1 MSGFGMPEHV
11 IPGDKLITE
20 FINPGRNV
28 TRPLNISKEDHRK
41 NLKIIDGVV
50 GEVISGNVSNF
61 LNFVNIY
68 ESYNYYFA
76 LRLYGGL
83 KKKFKAQ
90 CETYENENIQK
101 IVNTFSTRGFGN
113 VFSISQLCSI
123 TNIVRFLFSLVKTL
137 NDSNDVK
144 CGKLII
150 VCKVLSNLLTDFELN
165 FDVLKTFLLVVRD
178 SNKEGILD
186 ESNKHIV
193 AAQLSE
199 KITTFFN
206 SIYSRKAYV
215 INEIGYEL
223 DIYPHRR
230 YYTLAKMVDL
240 KNRNTAYVKF
250 RNQHWISTDVYGSTE
265 HELDFTAEFAAEHET
280 VLKFEPNIYY
290 PVKIDRPNGK
300 LKLEGSNATIDVRE
314 SNGNAI
320 SRYADVFIGSSLIDE
335 LCKEFVELYLKV
347 KTYDLNDLTVLQNN
361 VNSSVFTTNTRG
373 GSKTM
378 RQRKQRQIKER
389 QRKQKSKRKKTNS

>member
-1 MSGFGMPEHV
+1 
-11 IPGDKLITE
+11 
-20 FINPGRNV
+20 
-28 TRPLNISKEDHRK
+28 
-41 NLKIIDGVV
+41 VV

-61 LNFVNIY
+61 LNFDDTY

-101 IVNTFSTRGFGN
+101 IVNTFSTRGFSN

-123 TNIVRFLFSLVKTL
+123 TNIVRFLFRLVKTL
-137 NDSNDVK
+137 NRRNDVK

-150 VCKVLSNLLTDFELN
+150 VCEVLSNLLTDFELN

-178 SNKEGILD
+178 FNKGILD

-193 AAQLSE
+193 APQLSE

-240 KNRNTAYVKF
+240 KNRNTPYVKF
-250 RNQHWISTDVYGSTE
+250 RKQHWISTNVSGDSTE
-265 HELDFTAEFAAEHET
+265 HEYEFTAKMAAEHDT
-280 VLKFEPNIYY
+280 VVKFEPDKYY
-290 PVKIDRPNGK
+290 PVKIDRPSGK

-361 VNSSVFTTNTRG
+361 VNRSVFTTNTRG

-378 RQRKQRQIKER
+378 RQKKQRQIKERQIKER